1 LGSTTISY
9 LVRSFER
16 WWWKRDSEVFSNHFS
31 EVSWSRPK
39 LDGVEFPLY
48 RRAIIAFFVVFGRGD

>member
-1 LGSTTISY
+1 LRGGGGREIM
-9 LVRSFER
+9 RF
-16 WWWKRDSEVFSNHFS
+16 FSNHFS